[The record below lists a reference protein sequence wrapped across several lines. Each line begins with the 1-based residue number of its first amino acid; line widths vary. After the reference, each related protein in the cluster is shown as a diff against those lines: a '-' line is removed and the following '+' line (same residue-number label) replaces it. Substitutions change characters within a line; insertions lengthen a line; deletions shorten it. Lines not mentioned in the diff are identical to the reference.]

1 MPSALSSLIRLPERD
16 DYLKTSERF
25 RRAGP
30 SLQLWSK
37 HFRVEEGEP
46 LDFETFPFQREL
58 YDAFGDK
65 ELGSVDVMKSAQCGI
80 SAAAVSM
87 ALYVADCW
95 RASVLYVLPTEDIS
109 FQFSDTRVKPAIEDS
124 VWLSH
129 RVASTDNKGLKRLG
143 EAFIYFT
150 GSGSERRALSIP
162 ADVLVLD
169 EYDRLDQTNI
179 PKFRRRLNAP
189 TSLRLERRFSNP
201 SFPETGIHEL
211 FLASD
216 QRQWFVRCP
225 KCRHEGEITY
235 DAGDGHHV
243 DEERELR
250 VCGRCHIEI
259 GPEAV
264 QAGRWVAAYPKAGRR
279 GYHISRL
286 AVPSE
291 DVSAIVESHGLKP
304 EDDVQAHYNF
314 DLGLPY
320 SPKGGSLSRDQV
332 LACRRDWSLPDGY
345 GGPDWVTAGVDV
357 GSVLHIRISRW
368 LPSGK
373 AVPLWLGEVDGFTD
387 LSQIWDRYNVNFG
400 LIDERPEERKAREF
414 MDARR
419 GRVLLCRWAG
429 DEQRDPIV
437 IDEDRG
443 LLVARRTA
451 ACDRLVVAVAEQR
464 KLLPADVPAPYTKQ
478 MTAPHR
484 TVETNTRGQKIARYI
499 SERADHY
506 FFAEL
511 YDLLAREARPAPA
524 MAPGEEP
531 TTIREQIR
539 RKRRTTPSSR

>member
-1 MPSALSSLIRLPERD
+1 MPSTVSSLTRPPEPD
-16 DYLKTSERF
+16 DLLKASERF
-25 RRAGP
+25 RRKANPG
-30 SLQLWSK
+30 LQLWSK

-46 LDFETFPFQREL
+46 LDFEMFPFQREL
-58 YDAFGDK
+58 YDAFGAR
-65 ELGSVDVMKSAQCGI
+65 ELGTVDVMKSAQCGI

-87 ALYVADCW
+87 ALYAADLW
-95 RASVLYVLPTEDIS
+95 RASVLYVLPTED
-109 FQFSDTRVKPAIEDS
+109 FAYQFSDTRVKPAIEDS
-124 VWLSH
+124 AWLSH

-150 GSGSERRALSIP
+150 GSVSERRALSIP

-169 EYDRLDQTNI
+169 EYDRLHQGNI
-179 PKFRRRLNAP
+179 PKFRRRLNSP

-211 FLASD
+211 YLASD
-216 QRQWFVRCP
+216 QREWFVRCR
-225 KCRHEGEITY
+225 KCRREGEITY

-243 DEERELR
+243 DEQRQLR
-250 VCGRCHIEI
+250 VCGRCATPL
-259 GPEAV
+259 GTEAI

-279 GYHISRL
+279 GYHVSRL
-286 AVPSE
+286 CVPTETISAVIE
-291 DVSAIVESHGLKP
+291 GHQAKAE
-304 EDDVQAHYNF
+304 EEVQAHYNF

-320 SPKGGSLSRDQV
+320 SPKGGSLSRDQIM
-332 LACRRDWSLPDGY
+332 ANRRDWSLPDGY
-345 GGPDWVTAGVDV
+345 SGPDWVTAGVDV
-357 GSVLHIRISRW
+357 GSVLHVRISRW

-387 LSQIWDRYNVNFG
+387 LAQLWDRYNVNFG

-414 MDARR
+414 MEARR

-437 IDEDRG
+437 IDDDRG
-443 LLVARRTA
+443 LLIARRTGS
-451 ACDRLVVAVAEQR
+451 CDRLVVAVAEQR
-464 KLLPADVPAPYTKQ
+464 KLLPTNIPAAYAKQ

-484 TVETNTRGQKIARYI
+484 VVETNTRGQKIARYV

-524 MAPGEEP
+524 MASGDDPI
-531 TTIREQIR
+531 TVREQIR
-539 RKRRTTPSSR
+539 RKRRS